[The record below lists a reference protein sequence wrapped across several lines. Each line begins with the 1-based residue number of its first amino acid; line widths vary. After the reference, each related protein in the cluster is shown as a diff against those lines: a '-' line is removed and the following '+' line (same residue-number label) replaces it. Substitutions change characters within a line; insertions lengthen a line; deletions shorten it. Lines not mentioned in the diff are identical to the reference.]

1 VRILLVHGGFGAG
14 GTEKIVALLARH
26 RAALGDE
33 VHVAGLTEPSNGS
46 FFDYPPEV
54 TLHVANRGGQSPGH
68 GGQLLRFKHIR
79 QCLKQLRP
87 DIAIAFLTKV
97 NTLTVLAAM
106 GTGVPV
112 MISERNN
119 PAAQPA
125 SAFWGPLNRFAM
137 ARASAIV
144 MQTERICRELPKTLQ
159 PRSIVI
165 PNPCSPIGQP
175 RKAPPTG
182 EGIHLIA
189 VGRLDR
195 QKGFDLLLHAFEK
208 IQSRHKDL
216 KLTIFG
222 EGSQRKALEALS
234 VRLGIDDAV
243 QLPGVTAY
251 PSAWIEAGDAMVL
264 SSRYEGFPNVVA
276 EATVVGL
283 PVVAFDCPY
292 GPRELI
298 EDGRNGL
305 LVPEGDVD
313 ALAEAMSRLAAD
325 LDLRTSMRAAAM
337 LNRTRLSE
345 DAVMRLWDRTIDS
358 ALQKQ
363 DLRPLDAVKGVSR
376 KT

>member
-1 VRILLVHGGFGAG
+1 MRIVLFHGGFGAG
-14 GTEKIVALLARH
+14 GTEKVVALLARH

-33 VHVAGLTEPSNGS
+33 VHVAGLTEPPNGS

-54 TLHVANRGGQSPGH
+54 SLHVADRESGASGH
-68 GGQLLRFKHIR
+68 GGQLLRFQHTR
-79 QCLKQLRP
+79 QCLKQYRP

-112 MISERNN
+112 IISERNN
-119 PAAQPA
+119 PRAQPA
-125 SAFWGPLNRFAM
+125 SAFWRPLNRFAM
-137 ARASAIV
+137 ARAAAIV
-144 MQTERICRELPKTLQ
+144 MQTERICSELPMTLQ
-159 PRSIVI
+159 RRSIVI

-175 RKAPPTG
+175 RMAPPEG
-182 EGIHLIA
+182 EGVHLVA
-189 VGRLDR
+189 VGRLDP
-195 QKGFDLLLHAFEK
+195 QKGFDLLLQAFKK
-208 IQSRHKDL
+208 IRCRHTDL

-222 EGSQRKALEALS
+222 EGSQREALEGLS
-234 VRLGIDDAV
+234 KRLGIDDAV
-243 QLPGVTAY
+243 RFPGVTAH
-251 PSAWIEAGDAMVL
+251 PGAWIEEGDIMVL

-276 EATVVGL
+276 EATVSGL

-298 EDGRNGL
+298 EDGRNGM
-305 LVPEGDVD
+305 LVREGDVD

-325 LDLRTSMRAAAM
+325 PDLRASMRAAAP

-345 DAVMRLWDRTIDS
+345 HAVMRLWDQTID
-358 ALQKQ
+358 ATLQKR
-363 DLRPLDAVKGVSR
+363 DLRSVGAVNGVSH

>member
-1 VRILLVHGGFGAG
+1 MRILLVHGGFGAG

-26 RAALGDE
+26 RAALGDK

-54 TLHVANRGGQSPGH
+54 TLHVANRRGGSQSH
-68 GGQLLRFKHIR
+68 GGQLLRLRHIR
-79 QCLKQLRP
+79 QCLKELRP

-112 MISERNN
+112 VISERNN

-125 SAFWGPLNRFAM
+125 SVLWGPINRLAM
-137 ARASAIV
+137 VRASAIV
-144 MQTERICRELPKTLQ
+144 MQTERICRKLPKTLQ

-165 PNPCSPIGQP
+165 PNPCVPIGQP
-175 RKAPPTG
+175 LKVSAKG
-182 EGIHLIA
+182 EGVHLIA

-195 QKGFDLLLHAFEK
+195 QKGFDLLLHAFER
-208 IQSRHKDL
+208 IRSRHRDL

-222 EGSQRKALEALS
+222 EGPERKALEKLS
-234 VRLGIDDAV
+234 VRLCIDDAV
-243 QLPGVTAY
+243 QLPGVTTY
-251 PSAWIEAGDAMVL
+251 PGAWIEAGDVMVL

-305 LVPEGDVD
+305 LVPAGDVD

-325 LDLRTSMRAAAM
+325 PHLRTSMRAAAM
-337 LNRTRLSE
+337 LNRIRLSE
-345 DAVMRLWDRTIDS
+345 GAVMRLWDRTIDS
-358 ALQKQ
+358 TLQKE
-363 DLRPLDAVKGVSR
+363 LPALDPASGVSR